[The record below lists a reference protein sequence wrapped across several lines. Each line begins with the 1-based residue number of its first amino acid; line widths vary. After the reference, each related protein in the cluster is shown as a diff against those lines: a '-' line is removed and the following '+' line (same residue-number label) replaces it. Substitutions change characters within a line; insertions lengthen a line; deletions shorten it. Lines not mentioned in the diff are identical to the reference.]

1 LIWNIFI
8 LIDASLKNTTF
19 TNENSLIDIDFTNTD
34 LFGSYID
41 ITALNS
47 TTITVNTRFPDGS
60 FQNINSKE
68 LVNDG
73 GAEQQ
78 VIIRFSS
85 TRSTFFR
92 LYFSAIHPKILIGG
106 QKMDFHHWKQLI
118 DQRIHA

>member
-85 TRSTFFR
+85 TRSTFFSIV
-92 LYFSAIHPKILIGG
+92 F
-106 QKMDFHHWKQLI
+106 
-118 DQRIHA
+118 